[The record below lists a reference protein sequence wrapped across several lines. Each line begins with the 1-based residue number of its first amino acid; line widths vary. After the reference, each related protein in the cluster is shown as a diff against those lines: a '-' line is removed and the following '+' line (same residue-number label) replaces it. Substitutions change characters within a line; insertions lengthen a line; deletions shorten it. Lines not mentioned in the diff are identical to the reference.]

1 MKKYLSFF
9 FVCLLTFSLALTTT
23 PTFAKFFGS
32 SQGILFGSL
41 FSDFQII
48 ATEFIA
54 DENKTESDHLWGAG
68 DDLSKL
74 PKNGEYGMDELEK
87 VQFSVYNSTDK
98 LLLVVFVCSF
108 YSAPY
113 EVATISH
120 FEVSCVNEDGKIDES
135 IMTSK
140 VTTATF
146 PYSGNEIVEPFSA
159 GYYGDENMRLTGKKL
174 RADYLLSFV
183 LGDYRQH
190 ELTII
195 PTTYYSNAPVGDEAT
210 ERRLIETY
218 YVLEP
223 DERRKYNISADFD
236 SDTWL
241 LDGAPYST
249 YSSITMKVIDY
260 TGYNGVISI
269 ENI

>member
-1 MKKYLSFF
+1 M
-9 FVCLLTFSLALTTT
+9 ALTTT

-32 SQGILFGSL
+32 SQGVLFGAI

-54 DENKTESDHLWGAG
+54 GDNKTESEQLWGAG
-68 DDLSKL
+68 DSLSEL
-74 PKNGEYGMDELEK
+74 PSNSEYGMDDLK
-87 VQFSVYNSTDK
+87 NVQFSVYNSTDN
-98 LLLVVFVCSF
+98 LLLVVFVCTF

-113 EVATISH
+113 DVATMSN
-120 FEVSCVNEDGKIDES
+120 FEVSCYNEEGKIDES
-135 IMTSK
+135 IMSAVVK
-140 VTTATF
+140 TATF
-146 PYSGNEIVEPFSA
+146 SKTQNKVDSNYSA
-159 GYYGDENMRLTGKKL
+159 GYYGDENMRLTGKTL
-174 RADYLLSFV
+174 RADYWWPAL
-183 LGDYRQH
+183 LGDFRQH

-195 PTTYYSNAPVGDEAT
+195 PTVYYSNAPVGDEAT

-223 DERRKYNISADFD
+223 DERRKYCISADYD
-236 SDTWL
+236 ASSWL
-241 LDGAPYST
+241 ESSSQYST

-269 ENI
+269 ETL